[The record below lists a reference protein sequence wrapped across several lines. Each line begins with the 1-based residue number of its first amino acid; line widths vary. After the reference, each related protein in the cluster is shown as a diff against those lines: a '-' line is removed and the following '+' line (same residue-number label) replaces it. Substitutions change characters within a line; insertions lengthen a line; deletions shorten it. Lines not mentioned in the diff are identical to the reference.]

1 MVKRPKDDVQKLAAI
16 LFEEF
21 ERDAWGD
28 VDPHLFGMVADGLED
43 SDDDA
48 AEDAAELKKVLKR
61 VVKRLNPCPNCT
73 VHAPCKE
80 HDE

>member
-1 MVKRPKDDVQKLAAI
+1 MPRHDDVKKLAAI

-28 VDPHLFGMVADGLED
+28 IDPFLFGMIADGLED
-43 SDDDA
+43 SDDDN
-48 AEDAAELKKVLKR
+48 AEEAQELKKVLKR
-61 VVKRLNPCPNCT
+61 AVKRLNPCPNCT
-73 VHAPCKE
+73 VYAPCKE